1 MIYPNERISLAS
13 HPNAMR
19 DCVWKPDMWKDH
31 LSCNAK
37 GDELYNKGN
46 YEEALKCYEKAI
58 KLSPEPN
65 DFYYYNKGASLNFLG
80 MYQEAVMAY
89 DEAIKLS

>member
-1 MIYPNERISLAS
+1 M
-13 HPNAMR
+13 
-19 DCVWKPDMWKDH
+19 
-31 LSCNAK
+31 
-37 GDELYNKGN
+37 YNKGN